1 MNQIKD
7 FFEYIF
13 NSIKIWVI
21 VQPWE
26 QGIRVR
32 RGKQIKKL
40 NGGIYFRIPYLDSVY
55 IQETRLRVI
64 TLNIQTLMSKDTK
77 TITINSSLGYSI
89 TNLELLYKTLF
100 HPEATISN
108 MAMSEIS
115 DFIFKNNL
123 EDINPAKIEKSVLDK
138 LNAENYGLKFE
149 YFRLTNFAVVKT
161 FRLIQDNQTWVDN
174 GLDMNNKK

>member
-32 RGKQIKKL
+32 GGKNTKKL
-40 NGGIYFRIPYLDSVY
+40 NPGMHFKIPYYDSVY
-55 IQETRLRVI
+55 VQETRLRMI
-64 TLNIQTLMSKDTK
+64 QICLQTLTTKDLK

-89 TNLELLYKTLF
+89 TNIELLYNTLF
-100 HPEATISN
+100 HPEGTISN

-115 DFIFKNNL
+115 EFVFKNNL
-123 EDINPAKIEKSVLDK
+123 SDISPDEIQKSVLNK
-138 LNAENYGLKFE
+138 LNEKNYGLKFE
-149 YFRLTNFAVVKT
+149 YFRITNFAHVRT
-161 FRLIQDNQTWVDN
+161 FRLIQDSQSWVDN
-174 GLDMNNKK
+174 SLKMSDKK